1 MCWRHLISV
10 PLCLPFMPV
19 SSDITG
25 MLLGWSEGDPAALDR
40 LVPILYAEL
49 KRLAHARLRGEV
61 EGHTLSTTGLVHEA
75 YLKLVEIDRVQ
86 WKDRNHFLA
95 MASRL
100 MRRVLIDQAHRR
112 KAQKRGG
119 GAQRLELDE
128 VELRFDTAQAEVLLE
143 LDEAL
148 ARMETEHPRQSQALE
163 LYYFGGLTQ
172 KEVAEVLEVS
182 QPTVVEDLRFARA
195 WLARVWRD

>member
-1 MCWRHLISV
+1 
-10 PLCLPFMPV
+10 MPV

-25 MLLGWSEGDPAALDR
+25 MLIGWSEGDPAALDR
-40 LVPILYAEL
+40 LVPILYDEL
-49 KRLAHARLRGEV
+49 KRLAHARLRDEA

-75 YLKLVEIDRVQ
+75 YLKLIEIDRVQ

-95 MASRL
+95 VASRL

-128 VELRFDTAQAEVLLE
+128 AELRFDSAQADMLLE
-143 LDEAL
+143 LDDAL
-148 ARMETEHPRQSQALE
+148 ARMETQHPRQSQALE

-172 KEVAEVLEVS
+172 KEVADVLDVS
-182 QPTVVEDLRFARA
+182 QATVVEDLRFARA
-195 WLARVWRD
+195 WVARVWRE